1 VRKRR
6 RAQDPDGPL
15 EINQHRP
22 GSKPD
27 QTSREPNMQRQFL
40 IDGLKIDAAWYGP
53 RPDVAPTLILLHE
66 GLGCVQ
72 MWRDFP
78 RRLAERSGFGVLVY
92 SRPGYGRSDP
102 VPLPRSLGYMHQEA
116 LDVLPA
122 ILDQAEIRKAI
133 LLGHSDGAS
142 IATIYAGSRQD
153 FRIRGL
159 VLIAPHFFVEE
170 TGLQAIQAA
179 TAAYQLGD
187 LRQRLGRYHGSNV
200 DVAFWGWNRA
210 WLDPAFRC
218 WRIDE
223 NLAYIR
229 VPILIIQ
236 GLKDQY
242 GTAAQIETAEQEATC
257 PVEVVMLAGAGHSPQ
272 LEEVDA
278 TLQAIKAFV
287 DHVLVA
293 HEGLRR

>member
-1 VRKRR
+1 
-6 RAQDPDGPL
+6 
-15 EINQHRP
+15 
-22 GSKPD
+22 
-27 QTSREPNMQRQFL
+27 MQPWFTVG
-40 IDGLKIDAAWYGP
+40 GLKIEAAWYGP
-53 RPDVAPTLILLHE
+53 PPAAAPTLVLLHE
-66 GLGCVQ
+66 GLGCVA

-78 RRLAERSGFGVLVY
+78 RRLAERSRHGVLAY
-92 SRPGYGRSDP
+92 SRQGYGRSDP

-133 LLGHSDGAS
+133 LIGHSDGAS

-159 VLIAPHFFVEE
+159 VLIAPHFVVEE
-170 TGLQAIQAA
+170 MGLREIRAA
-179 TAAYQLGD
+179 KATYEAGD

-218 WRIDE
+218 WRIDD

-236 GLKDQY
+236 HFEDPY
-242 GTAAQIETAEQEATC
+242 GRSC
-257 PVEVVMLAGAGHSPQ
+257 RSMRRKRRRLARSRWRCWRARDIPRSLMTPTRRSRRSPR
-272 LEEVDA
+272 LL
-278 TLQAIKAFV
+278 TMSW
-287 DHVLVA
+287 
-293 HEGLRR
+293 